1 MSAKTFDEVLEEI
14 KNSGEKEKES
24 IEVASE
30 LARIIGDLAEARVKR
45 GFTQRELADV
55 SGIKQAAIARMESLQ
70 AIPRL
75 DTMVK
80 LARFLDVK
88 INVEASSSASIGVV
102 VSLLDYEQKRE
113 NRKYMW
119 VKGHQK
125 TNSFR
130 KEGTYAAIG

>member
-1 MSAKTFDEVLEEI
+1 MSAETFDEVLEEI

-45 GFTQRELADV
+45 GLTQRALADV
-55 SGIKQAAIARMESLQ
+55 SGIKQAAIARMETLQ

-80 LARFLDVK
+80 LARCLDVK
-88 INVEASSSASIGVV
+88 INVETASSANTKVFFV
-102 VSLLDYEQKRE
+102 FPDYAQKQG
-113 NRKYMW
+113 KYTW
-119 VKGHQK
+119 ANDNVKTG
-125 TNSFR
+125 SVR
-130 KEGTYAAIG
+130 KENTYAIIG